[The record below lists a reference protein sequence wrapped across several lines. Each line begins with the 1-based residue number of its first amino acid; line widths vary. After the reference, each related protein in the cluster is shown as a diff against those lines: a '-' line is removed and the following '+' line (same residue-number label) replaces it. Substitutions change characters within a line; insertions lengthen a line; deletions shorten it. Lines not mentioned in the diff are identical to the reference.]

1 MAGCLDSQLLLR
13 KQRSLVTAISSRN
26 KNLKEVQF
34 KTGCL
39 TGRMD
44 LSCLPSI
51 FTYSRILKISTE
63 LSLDAQVNSRI

>member
-13 KQRSLVTAISSRN
+13 EQRSLVTAISSRN
-26 KNLKEVQF
+26 KNLQGVQF

-44 LSCLPSI
+44 LSVFLAFLHI
-51 FTYSRILKISTE
+51 QEY
-63 LSLDAQVNSRI
+63 